1 MRSIRNST
9 LIFTAVL
16 ALFASL
22 LPVAESA
29 SAQSNSFPNGQ
40 WAGSLSFSGP
50 LMLGGVEVFYS
61 SHGSFDLDVS
71 DDGVDGIWNLR
82 VSSVVPVAGS
92 NSAAISSAI
101 GPIEG
106 DAITPVLELDSVT
119 VQPVVGPTLTFTA
132 DELPTPGA
140 GWLRVTAFDCNAIT
154 GEWQLTFS
162 GQPFDGTFI
171 AQPLNGA
178 GAPRTSQADFH
189 HEGVQIL
196 SDLAE
201 GTVNI
206 EQILSYISRAETIAH
221 GTTVRSAGCDA
232 VTARRFST
240 AATSLID
247 SVLVQAGV
255 DFEALD
261 DETFLAL
268 YRAGFRTGAFDFNG
282 PLAAAWETQFVF
294 RAFLSVNSEER
305 SDWEFWLPIARE
317 FGEEELEQALTENI
331 EGDNRR
337 RGD

>member
-1 MRSIRNST
+1 
-9 LIFTAVL
+9 
-16 ALFASL
+16 
-22 LPVAESA
+22 
-29 SAQSNSFPNGQ
+29 
-40 WAGSLSFSGP
+40 
-50 LMLGGVEVFYS
+50 VFYS
-61 SHGSFDLDVS
+61 SHGSFDIDVT
-71 DDGVDGIWNLR
+71 DGGVDGIWNLR
-82 VSSVVPVAGS
+82 VSSVVPVAGAA
-92 NSAAISSAI
+92 SAAVSSAI

-106 DAITPVLELDSVT
+106 DAIAPVLDLDSVT
-119 VQPVVGPTLTFTA
+119 VQPSVGPSLTFTA
-132 DELPTPGA
+132 DELPTAGA

-154 GEWQLTFS
+154 GNWQLPFN

-171 AQPLNGA
+171 AQPLTGA

-206 EQILSYISRAETIAH
+206 EQILSYISRAETIAN
-221 GTTVRSAGCDA
+221 GSTVRADGCDA

-247 SVLVQAGV
+247 SVLIQAGV

-268 YRAGFRTGAFDFNG
+268 YRAAFRTGTFDFNG
-282 PLAAAWETQFVF
+282 ALAAAWETQFLF
-294 RAFLSVNSEER
+294 RAFLAVNSEDR
-305 SDWEFWLPIARE
+305 ADWEFWLPIARE

-331 EGDNRR
+331 EEDDRR
-337 RGD
+337 NGN